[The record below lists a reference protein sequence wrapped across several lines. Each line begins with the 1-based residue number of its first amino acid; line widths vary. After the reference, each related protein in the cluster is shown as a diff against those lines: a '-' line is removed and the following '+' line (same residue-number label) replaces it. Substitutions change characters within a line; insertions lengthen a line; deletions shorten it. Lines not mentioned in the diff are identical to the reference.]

1 MIHAEV
7 SLAAE
12 PRMNVTLTPEIE
24 RLIRD
29 KVQTGRYSSAS
40 EVICEALRL
49 LDECDQLTEL
59 HKNEIRKKIAAGMA
73 SLRAGKGTD
82 GEAVFDRIDAE
93 LDAAERR
100 GPA

>member
-1 MIHAEV
+1 
-7 SLAAE
+7 
-12 PRMNVTLTPEIE
+12 MNVTLTPEIE

-40 EVICEALRL
+40 EVIGEALRL
-49 LDECDQLTEL
+49 LDECDQVTEL
-59 HKNEIRKKIAAGMA
+59 HKNEIRNKIAAGMA

-82 GEAVFDRIDAE
+82 GEGVFDRIDAE